1 MDNVRQIIFYTII
14 TPTEFVRHGEVTQR
28 KCSTSHKENF
38 RHCKIFHGKAEKQAN
53 YCRKCS
59 TYKIINS
66 KAEKQAKYYR
76 KPSQFRF
83 TSPSIHLRQVGYYKT
98 VAKRN
103 EAQID
108 GIYTL
113 ETTAI

>member
-38 RHCKIFHGKAEKQAN
+38 RQCIIFHGKAEKQAK
-53 YCRKCS
+53 YHRKCS
-59 TYKIINS
+59 TYKIIHG
-66 KAEKQAKYYR
+66 KAEKQAKDCR
-76 KPSQFRF
+76 KPPQFRV
-83 TSPSIHLRQVGYYKT
+83 TSPSIHLRRVGYYKT
-98 VAKRN
+98 IAEQS
-103 EAQID
+103 EAQGD
-108 GIYTL
+108 GIDTL